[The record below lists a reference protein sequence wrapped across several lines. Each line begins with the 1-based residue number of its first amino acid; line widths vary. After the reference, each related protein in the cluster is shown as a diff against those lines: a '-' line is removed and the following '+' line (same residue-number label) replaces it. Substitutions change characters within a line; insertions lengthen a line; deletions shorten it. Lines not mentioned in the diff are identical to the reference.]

1 MNATRAASFC
11 HVWSRS
17 GTCIV
22 LSSLQVSFL
31 LVGVGFNL
39 HLLSVAVPYLKETGS
54 CFTSSSSA
62 FYSLTSLSSAFY
74 TFYFLVICLL
84 FYFFIFSSSAFCVFT
99 SSSSACYF
107 LISSSSACRFLKISP
122 SSAFYSFTSSSSAS
136 CSSSLH
142 LNYKDFRH
150 SYAHTCMIIKVLS
163 QGKHKQEEVGSVA

>member
-1 MNATRAASFC
+1 MSSWLCACCRTKCGRRTASSSLQGSRGQCWVVRWRGSLSRTTGRSCMNATRAASFC

-31 LVGVGFNL
+31 LVGVGSNV

-84 FYFFIFSSSAFCVFT
+84 LFNFLIICLQLFKNFPIICFLLIYLILFCFLLFLT
-99 SSSSACYF
+99 SSE
-107 LISSSSACRFLKISP
+107 L
-122 SSAFYSFTSSSSAS
+122 
-136 CSSSLH
+136 
-142 LNYKDFRH
+142 
-150 SYAHTCMIIKVLS
+150 
-163 QGKHKQEEVGSVA
+163 

>member
-1 MNATRAASFC
+1 MSSWLCACCRTKCGRRTASSSLQGSRGQCWVVRWRGSLSRTTGRSCMNATRAASFC

-31 LVGVGFNL
+31 LVGVGSNV

-84 FYFFIFSSSAFCVFT
+84 FYFFISSSSAFCVFT

-107 LISSSSACRFLKISP
+107 LISSSSACS
-122 SSAFYSFTSSSSAS
+122 FY
-136 CSSSLH
+136 
-142 LNYKDFRH
+142 
-150 SYAHTCMIIKVLS
+150 
-163 QGKHKQEEVGSVA
+163 